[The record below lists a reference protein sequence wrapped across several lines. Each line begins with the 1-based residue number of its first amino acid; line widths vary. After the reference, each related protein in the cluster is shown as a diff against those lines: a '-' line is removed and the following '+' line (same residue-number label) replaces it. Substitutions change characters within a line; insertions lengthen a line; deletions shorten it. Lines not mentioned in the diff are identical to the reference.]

1 MKSLITV
8 ILLSLLA
15 PVSNSSEIST
25 THLHNNSAEIPTAIM
40 QLLPLAEAGDAKS
53 QYNLALIYDWGDGTP
68 ENNQEAIRWYTLA
81 AEQGDIAAQ
90 YNLALMYDE
99 GEGVPENNQQ
109 AIRWYTLA
117 AEQGD
122 KNAQDQLYLVYAEED
137 PIGQILEFLLDRLL
151 SF

>member
-8 ILLSLLA
+8 ILLSLLS

-40 QLLPLAEAGDAKS
+40 QLLPLAEGGDAKS

-81 AEQGDIAAQ
+81 AEQGHSAAQ
-90 YNLALMYDE
+90 YNLGLMYDE
-99 GEGVPENNQQ
+99 GDGVPENNGH
-109 AIRWYTLA
+109 AIR
-117 AEQGD
+117 
-122 KNAQDQLYLVYAEED
+122 
-137 PIGQILEFLLDRLL
+137 
-151 SF
+151 